1 LQKLAYAMS
10 KQANVQK
17 GEKMEN
23 FMGYKQRYI
32 TGAISIFLGV
42 IHLLPILFNL
52 HGKTVDAALA
62 QSFSQDQCQLPCW
75 MGLIPGVSTTAD
87 VEQFIVQTPSL
98 SSYEVFGRSNPDTD
112 LVSEGLYELLMS
124 SATTTVLVQIRIR
137 EGIIYLI
144 RVNSSINNDPW
155 EATPIPPE
163 DYLTLE
169 EVLQT
174 FGTPDYVYFYPAY
187 YRAGDSVTYTLIY
200 AESRMRVK
208 LTVRGAHASCDLT
221 TIQDDLVTDF
231 ITYYSTDAA
240 SELVSVVGSDQPQ
253 PVLTAYGLGERNVPL
268 DIWENIL
275 DGNVNDACGR
285 VAQSVSMTTNTPST
299 VTITNSETPQSL
311 FVDDTCS
318 PPCWF
323 GLVTGEST
331 SEEVDIF
338 MTATSHIFRS
348 WEATSDSV
356 FDPQTGD
363 MRDGK
368 IHFDWVVFENDSARL
383 RGNSINL
390 TDGILVSINTSMNR
404 VLLLREVL
412 ETLGYPDYITMDS
425 GIDTSRE
432 SLSLTYF
439 DLRLNVNLDSL
450 GCSLSQIGNAFWVDW
465 ISYYAPMSDD
475 EATAIA
481 DRRGR
486 HVSLELWQAWLNGE
500 VAQSCFQAWESL
512 SD

>member
-1 LQKLAYAMS
+1 
-10 KQANVQK
+10 
-17 GEKMEN
+17 
-23 FMGYKQRYI
+23 
-32 TGAISIFLGV
+32 
-42 IHLLPILFNL
+42 
-52 HGKTVDAALA
+52 
-62 QSFSQDQCQLPCW
+62 
-75 MGLIPGVSTTAD
+75 
-87 VEQFIVQTPSL
+87 
-98 SSYEVFGRSNPDTD
+98 
-112 LVSEGLYELLMS
+112 
-124 SATTTVLVQIRIR
+124 
-137 EGIIYLI
+137 
-144 RVNSSINNDPW
+144 
-155 EATPIPPE
+155 
-163 DYLTLE
+163 
-169 EVLQT
+169 
-174 FGTPDYVYFYPAY
+174 
-187 YRAGDSVTYTLIY
+187 
-200 AESRMRVK
+200 
-208 LTVRGAHASCDLT
+208 
-221 TIQDDLVTDF
+221 
-231 ITYYSTDAA
+231 
-240 SELVSVVGSDQPQ
+240 
-253 PVLTAYGLGERNVPL
+253 
-268 DIWENIL
+268 
-275 DGNVNDACGR
+275 
-285 VAQSVSMTTNTPST
+285 
-299 VTITNSETPQSL
+299 
-311 FVDDTCS
+311 
-318 PPCWF
+318 
-323 GLVTGEST
+323 
-331 SEEVDIF
+331 
-338 MTATSHIFRS
+338 
-348 WEATSDSV
+348 
-356 FDPQTGD
+356 